1 MASIALIGWFENL
14 QIKMEH
20 ARSPDIW
27 CRGVMI
33 DNAVFDRSRS
43 WANGFWVND
52 FRVSQVSYVDKALR
66 GQFGARSPF

>member
-1 MASIALIGWFENL
+1 
-14 QIKMEH
+14 
-20 ARSPDIW
+20 
-27 CRGVMI
+27 MI

-52 FRVSQVSYVDKALR
+52 FRVSRVSYVDKALR